1 MKIMAITENLGTTNH
16 FPPRNNLVVLGSN
29 NHFKDRD
36 KEP

>member
-1 MKIMAITENLGTTNH
+1 MKIMTITENLGTTNL
-16 FPPRNNLVVLGSN
+16 PGRNLVVLGSN